1 VAEQFIGPVIVE
13 GTPGKV
19 YAACVGII
27 ARNDCDIGDGGG
39 ENWRVESNQNNDEG
53 E

>member
-1 VAEQFIGPVIVE
+1 LIGPVIIE
-13 GTPGKV
+13 GRAGQA
-19 YAACVGII
+19 YATSIGVV

-39 ENWRVESNQNNDEG
+39 VGHGQERKKKGEG